1 MIPSKKQISRFR
13 RGRISAQKERRKQL
27 RIRNN
32 LERVLFR
39 RLTSLFG
46 KFVNTKAYLYR
57 EFGLYDEGIAAR
69 DLQEELTPT
78 LQQHYRRIF
87 RNIYQENN
95 RTNTLEEV
103 KEDALVFGRNI
114 DLEPLIE
121 EYYRSRTLIL
131 DGITAGIA
139 NRIEKIIRSGRA
151 DGLTIREIAQNIEKN
166 VRPITRSRAA
176 TIARTETHNAAGF
189 AHHKYYKQVEADYG
203 STILKK
209 WVATNDPRTRTAHAA
224 MNREKPIPMD
234 EPFVVGGVSMMHTG
248 DPDGGAANNVN
259 CRCVI
264 IYVDELDV
272 VEN

>member
-46 KFVNTKAYLYR
+46 KFVNTRAYLYR

-121 EYYRSRTLIL
+121 EYYRTRTLIL

-151 DGLTIREIAQNIEKN
+151 DGLTIREIA
-166 VRPITRSRAA
+166 
-176 TIARTETHNAAGF
+176 
-189 AHHKYYKQVEADYG
+189 
-203 STILKK
+203 
-209 WVATNDPRTRTAHAA
+209 
-224 MNREKPIPMD
+224 
-234 EPFVVGGVSMMHTG
+234 
-248 DPDGGAANNVN
+248 
-259 CRCVI
+259 
-264 IYVDELDV
+264 
-272 VEN
+272 